1 VQQVQAIWA
10 RLRGPTYAQALV
22 RKIGESR
29 RLYRRGRA
37 TALEVDTGSY
47 TNLCD
52 LNRVVGTGWYRGSP
66 R

>member
-1 VQQVQAIWA
+1 MCSKRVIW
-10 RLRGPTYAQALV
+10 